1 MTRKDIKSAIWALV
15 FVSYAFWAIEVGTPV
30 YEHGKESIQKITQQ

>member
-15 FVSYAFWAIEVGTPV
+15 FVSYAYWAIEVGTPV
-30 YEHGKESIQKITQQ
+30 FEKGKASYVHMTKQ